1 MYVRN
6 FKAQFTN
13 LNTDNKLSSGEL
25 YYIDHRKNCTQSHI
39 KEYLNRWNISN
50 GFGSDITIG
59 LAISGG
65 GYRAMFT
72 GIGVLSAFDESTP
85 GSQSHMGGLLQASTY
100 IAGISGGLWAVMAN
114 YLNGHQLVLHT
125 ISQQL
130 ESFNVPVLQGISDMD
145 VTGLRTKLDSVDT
158 RSKTG
163 APVLTR
169 QKSISWNATAKA
181 TSSLTS
187 SLLRGFFL
195 SNDGSNRK
203 SNDTV
208 DLNKILQFY
217 KELTTEVRTKRLAK
231 FSISFVDYW
240 GRALIRKIVPNF
252 KKHEALT
259 FSSTRVKAPTQ
270 PFPIVCSVER
280 DPDTSEDFRSSHI
293 FEFNPYE
300 FGSWDSFLRHF
311 VDLEYLGTKMK
322 NGKPHR
328 NSSNK
333 NTSVCVKGYDN
344 VAFVTGTSS
353 SLFNTLVEYVHK
365 LLMTMD
371 SEPTN
376 VISLIFK
383 IFGISLLPESKRI
396 IHPEYST
403 VSPNPF
409 FGIEVKGKGRS
420 LSKAQMLYLADGGDD
435 GQNIPFHPLLIPH
448 RKVDVI
454 FAVDSTSDLLN
465 FPNGT
470 SLRRTAKRYHS
481 TKSELSIPLFQ
492 FKDVYKR
499 IFPKTPS
506 EKEFVSKNMKSK
518 PIFLGCEI
526 SRDYPNVPKSE
537 FISTTSIRQFETLP
551 NYLPPLIIYTANHDY
566 SFLSN
571 MSTFKATYNQLEVV
585 GMVNNGY
592 NVATGGNSTEYL
604 SCVACAIVKRSSDRL
619 NYSLPAYCLDCFSK
633 YCYH

>member
-1 MYVRN
+1 
-6 FKAQFTN
+6 
-13 LNTDNKLSSGEL
+13 
-25 YYIDHRKNCTQSHI
+25 
-39 KEYLNRWNISN
+39 
-50 GFGSDITIG
+50 
-59 LAISGG
+59 
-65 GYRAMFT
+65 MFT
-72 GIGVLSAFDESTP
+72 GIGVLSAFDENTP

-114 YLNGHQLVLHT
+114 YLNGHQLVLNT

-145 VTGLRTKLDSVDT
+145 VSGLRTKLDSVDT

-169 QKSISWNATAKA
+169 QRPISWNATAKA

-195 SNDGSNRK
+195 ANDESNRK

-217 KELTTEVRTKRLAK
+217 KELTTEVRAKRLAK

-259 FSSTRVKAPTQ
+259 FSSTRVKSPTQ

-333 NTSVCVKGYDN
+333 ITSVCVKGYDN

-383 IFGISLLPESKRI
+383 IFGISLMPESKRI

-409 FGIEVKGKGRS
+409 FGLEVKGKGRS
-420 LSKAQMLYLADGGDD
+420 LSKAQVLYLADGGDD
-435 GQNIPFHPLLIPH
+435 GQNIPFQPLLIPH

-470 SLRRTAKRYHS
+470 SLRRTAKRYQS
-481 TKSELSIPLFQ
+481 TKSDLSIPLFQ

-537 FISTTSIRQFETLP
+537 FISTTSIRQFETFP

-633 YCYH
+633 YCYR